1 MIPFRKTK
9 PTPTQI
15 MKTPRLFTLLA
26 TALLCAA
33 SPRNLPA
40 VDVVVDISS
49 FAPRSPDVVVRQIEL
64 NVAIK
69 QYEKVL
75 MEVYE
80 ARLQSEFGTPDTALS
95 DEQKK
100 QWQIRAEKKLMY
112 LEKTSHEL
120 RLRIREY
127 VDEANQRARAIEEE
141 KAREKAKQKAEPYLP
156 KAETRG

>member
-1 MIPFRKTK
+1 M
-9 PTPTQI
+9 
-15 MKTPRLFTLLA
+15 
-26 TALLCAA
+26 
-33 SPRNLPA
+33 
-40 VDVVVDISS
+40 
-49 FAPRSPDVVVRQIEL
+49 RQIEL

-95 DEQKK
+95 DEQQK

-127 VDEANQRARAIEEE
+127 VDEANKMVQAIEEE
-141 KAREKAKQKAEPYLP
+141 KAKEKAKQKTELFLP
-156 KAETRG
+156 KEGSRG